1 MWGQNQQHGR
11 VQKVR
16 MIRLAQEQVESQCGR
31 SWGPGQTILC
41 WPWLSI
47 TCWVTLLRKPDIKQV
62 TRVCLQVL
70 PRSLWASWPIIQDA
84 LDSLAQPLGGILIGL
99 MPHSAHRTAIH
110 VSASGPALWGSQ
122 VRSHNKPTLHTIF
135 HPYLLKGRQKT
146 GKMLTSQ
153 HEALKSSSFSKE
165 PSIY

>member
-1 MWGQNQQHGR
+1 MGSKSTARPSSESENDKAGTR
-11 VQKVR
+11 AGGKPVR
-16 MIRLAQEQVESQCGR
+16 K
-31 SWGPGQTILC
+31 ILGTRANHLVL
-41 WPWLSI
+41 PWLSI